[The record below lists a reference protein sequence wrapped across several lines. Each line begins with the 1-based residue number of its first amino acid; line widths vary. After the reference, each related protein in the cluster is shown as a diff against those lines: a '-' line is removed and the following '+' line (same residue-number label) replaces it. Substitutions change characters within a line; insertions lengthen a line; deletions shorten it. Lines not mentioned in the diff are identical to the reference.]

1 MRLIATRRV
10 APTSFIERGSPHSDL
25 KDSTGIDIMH
35 RRQFIRTLPIAIA
48 AASSLESFAAPPDQ
62 QVNTVLG
69 GRSPR
74 ALGMT
79 LMHEHVLVD
88 FVGADKVS
96 PQRYNAEE
104 VFQAALPHLKALRAA
119 GCRTL
124 VECTPAFLG
133 RDPSLLKRLAGAS
146 GLHVVTNTGFYG
158 AANDKYVPAIARQE
172 TAEQLAARWTREFQE
187 GIDGTGIRP
196 GIIKI
201 GVDSG
206 PLSEI
211 DAKLVRAA
219 AKTHLQTGLTIASH
233 TGNGVAALEEL
244 EILKEEGVHPGA
256 FIWVHAQTEG
266 DGQFHRKAA
275 QQGAWVEFDGI
286 SESSTDKHLQLVKGM
301 IEQGF
306 SDRLLISQDAGWY
319 HVGEPKGGT
328 FRPYTL
334 VFEKFIPLLRRSGVT
349 PEQIR
354 SLLIDNPRKALTL
367 QTRKLDRTS
376 S

>member
-1 MRLIATRRV
+1 M
-10 APTSFIERGSPHSDL
+10 
-25 KDSTGIDIMH
+25 
-35 RRQFIRTLPIAIA
+35 
-48 AASSLESFAAPPDQ
+48 
-62 QVNTVLG
+62 
-69 GRSPR
+69 
-74 ALGMT
+74 
-79 LMHEHVLVD
+79 
-88 FVGADKVS
+88 
-96 PQRYNAEE
+96 
-104 VFQAALPHLKALRAA
+104 PHLKALRAA

-133 RDPSLLKRLAGAS
+133 RDPNLLKRLAGAS

-172 TAEQLAARWTREFQE
+172 TAEQLAVRWTREFQE

-219 AKTHLQTGLTIASH
+219 AKTHLQTGLIIASH

-334 VFEKFIPLLRRSGVT
+334 VFENFIPLLRRSGVT
-349 PEQIR
+349 PEHIR
-354 SLLIDNPRKALTL
+354 SLLIDNPRQALTL
-367 QTRKLDRTS
+367 KIRKLDRTS

>member
-1 MRLIATRRV
+1 
-10 APTSFIERGSPHSDL
+10 
-25 KDSTGIDIMH
+25 MH
-35 RRQFIRTLPIAIA
+35 RRQFLKTLPTAVI
-48 AASSLESFAAPPDQ
+48 AASSRASLAAPPTR
-62 QVNTVLG
+62 VNTVLG
-69 GRSPR
+69 ARSPR

-104 VFQAALPHLKALRAA
+104 VFQTALPHLKALRAA

-133 RDPSLLKRLAGAS
+133 RDANLLKRLAGAS
-146 GLHVVTNTGFYG
+146 GLHIVTNTGFYG

-172 TAEQLAARWTREFQE
+172 TADQLAGRWTREFQD

-201 GVDSG
+201 GVDPG

-233 TGNGVAALEEL
+233 TGDGVAALEEL
-244 EILKEEGVHPGA
+244 EILKQEGVHPNA
-256 FIWVHAQTEG
+256 FIWVHAQIEG
-266 DGQFHRKAA
+266 NENTHLNAA
-275 QQGAWVEFDGI
+275 EQGAWVEFDGI

-301 IEQGF
+301 IEQGL

-319 HVGEPKGGT
+319 HIGEPKGGS

-334 VFEKFIPLLRRSGVT
+334 IFANFIPLLRRSGIT

-367 QTRKLDRTS
+367 QVRKINSTS

>member
-1 MRLIATRRV
+1 
-10 APTSFIERGSPHSDL
+10 
-25 KDSTGIDIMH
+25 MH
-35 RRQFIRTLPIAIA
+35 RRQFLGMVPAAIVSA
-48 AASSLESFAAPPDQ
+48 PSLVCLAAPPVPR
-62 QVNTVLG
+62 VNTVLG
-69 GRSPR
+69 ERSSR

-79 LMHEHVLVD
+79 LIHEHVLVD

-104 VFQAALPHLKALRAA
+104 VFQTALPHLKSLRAA

-124 VECTPAFLG
+124 VECTPAFIG
-133 RDPSLLKRLAGAS
+133 RDVNLLKRLASAS
-146 GLHVVTNTGFYG
+146 GLHIVTNTGFYG

-201 GVDSG
+201 GVDPG

-233 TGNGVAALEEL
+233 TGDGVAALEEL
-244 EILKEEGVHPGA
+244 EVLKQEGVHPGA
-256 FIWVHAQTEG
+256 FIWVHAQTESSV
-266 DGQFHRKAA
+266 QVHVKAA
-275 QQGAWVEFDGI
+275 QEGAWVEFDGI
-286 SESSTDKHLQLVKGM
+286 SEASAEKHLQLVKGM
-301 IEQGF
+301 LDQGF
-306 SDRLLISQDAGWY
+306 SNRVLISQDAGWY
-319 HVGEPKGGT
+319 HVGEPKGGNYRSYT
-328 FRPYTL
+328 FAFANF
-334 VFEKFIPLLRRSGVT
+334 VPLMRRAGVST
-349 PEQIR
+349 EHVR
-354 SLLIDNPRKALTL
+354 TLLIDNPRKALTL
-367 QTRKLDRTS
+367 QIRRFTKTS

>member
-1 MRLIATRRV
+1 MRPIATRRR
-10 APTSFIERGSPHSDL
+10 APTFFIERGSHSGL
-25 KDSTGIDIMH
+25 KDSIGIDIMH
-35 RRQFIRTLPIAIA
+35 RRQFIGTLPIAVA
-48 AASSLESFAAPPDQ
+48 AASSPDSFAAPPDQ

-133 RDPSLLKRLAGAS
+133 RDPNLLKRLAGAS

-172 TAEQLAARWTREFQE
+172 TAEQLAVRWTREFQE

-219 AKTHLQTGLTIASH
+219 AKTHLQTGLIIASH

-334 VFEKFIPLLRRSGVT
+334 VFENFIPLLRRSGVT
-349 PEQIR
+349 PEHIR
-354 SLLIDNPRKALTL
+354 SLLIDNPRQALTL
-367 QTRKLDRTS
+367 KIRKLDRTS